1 MNVVERWKRN
11 YERRM
16 NANPEMQRTIKEL
29 PHHLTRK
36 HTKETQKKKLLQPG
50 NIPLQRNRYYLKLKT
65 RKEIPQQVEKYEKG
79 IPNETLN
86 GGYPGLY
93 GEVVTEDIYKLK
105 ELNFI
110 PDVILDL
117 GANIGI
123 FSRYARQLFPN
134 ALIISVEPHPDNIKV
149 FKKYT
154 KDRNTKLI
162 GKGIGEG
169 KLYQSKKAANG
180 SAEVYLSENSA
191 FKESTLKSICNIST
205 VKSIMLTDLKKY
217 IKKEDKVL
225 CKIDIEGN
233 ETKIFNDKDSMD
245 LLLSFEYVTIE
256 LHYFGMT
263 PNGVRNIKKYTKNK
277 LVSLNKT
284 HDIKYIH
291 PLFYATK
298 YT

>member
-1 MNVVERWKRN
+1 MNIERWKRN
-11 YERRM
+11 YERRLK
-16 NANPEMQRTIKEL
+16 ANPEMQRTIKEL
-29 PHHLTRK
+29 LVHLTRR
-36 HTKETQKKKLLQPG
+36 HTKEIQKKLFQPG
-50 NIPLQRNRYYLKLKT
+50 NIPLQRNRYYPNPS
-65 RKEIPQQVEKYEKG
+65 KEISQIQQLPTINAPKG
-79 IPNETLN
+79 IHSTLN
-86 GGYPGLY
+86 GGFPGLY
-93 GEVVTEDIYKLK
+93 GEVVTEDIYKIK

-123 FSRYARQLFPN
+123 FSRYARQLFPA

-154 KDRNTKLI
+154 KDRNIKLIKKGI
-162 GKGIGEG
+162 GKGT
-169 KLYQSKKAANG
+169 LYKSKKAVNG
-180 SAEVYLSENSA
+180 AAEVYLSSNSA
-191 FKESTLKSICNIST
+191 FTKNELKSVSNIST
-205 VKSIMLTDLKKY
+205 VQSVMLTDLKKY
-217 IKKEDKVL
+217 IKGKVL

-233 ETKIFNDKDSMD
+233 ETKIFDDKNSMD
-245 LLLSFEYVTIE
+245 LLKTFEYVTIE

-284 HDIKYIH
+284 HDIKYNH

-298 YT
+298 K

>member
-1 MNVVERWKRN
+1 MNIERWKRN
-11 YERRM
+11 YERRLK
-16 NANPEMQRTIKEL
+16 ANPEMKPTIKEL
-29 PHHLTRK
+29 PQTRKETPKQPPVRLTRK
-36 HTKETQKKKLLQPG
+36 YKKGIVPES
-50 NIPLQRNRYYLKLKT
+50 PDLKPIVKD
-65 RKEIPQQVEKYEKG
+65 IPQG
-79 IPNETLN
+79 IESTLN
-86 GGYPGLY
+86 GGFLGLY

-105 ELNFI
+105 GLNFI

-123 FSRYARQLFPN
+123 FSRYARELFPN
-134 ALIISVEPHPDNIKV
+134 ALIISIEPHPDNIKA

-154 KDRNTKLI
+154 NDENIILIEKGI
-162 GKGIGEG
+162 GKGT
-169 KLYQSKKAANG
+169 LYKSKKAVNG
-180 SAEVYLSENSA
+180 AAEVYLSSNSA
-191 FKESTLKSICNIST
+191 FTKNELKSVSNIST
-205 VKSIMLTDLKKY
+205 VQSVMLTDLKKY
-217 IKKEDKVL
+217 IKGKVL

-233 ETKIFNDKDSMD
+233 ETKIFDDKDSMD
-245 LLLSFEYVTIE
+245 FLRTFEYVTIE